1 MSFRRLSLI
10 VEELSKC
17 VEQGMPILIEGKKD
31 EEALKQLVFEVLEN
45 RSLQTSG
52 LSMENFQTFGLKCK
66 AESFANSIS
75 LPRKQ
80 VFEGSKISDFE
91 TFSKTL
97 KEQDINFNIIK
108 VSGSGLKLFEIAEMA
123 AQSSSKVIIL
133 TDFDKKGN
141 ILAKKLSNDIQ
152 SLGSHPD
159 LSIRKRIMRIT
170 RKYIKDIESLPKH
183 MKQLELEI
191 NPYGN
196 YQ

>member
-10 VEELSKC
+10 VEELSNC

-31 EEALKQLVFEVLEN
+31 EEALKEL
-45 RSLQTSG
+45 G
-52 LSMENFQTFGLKCK
+52 
-66 AESFANSIS
+66 
-75 LPRKQ
+75 
-80 VFEGSKISDFE
+80 
-91 TFSKTL
+91 
-97 KEQDINFNIIK
+97 INGNIIK

-123 AQSSSKVIIL
+123 VESSSKVIIL
-133 TDFDKKGN
+133 TDFDKKGD
-141 ILAKKLSNDIQ
+141 ILAKKLSYDIQ

-159 LSIRKRIMRIT
+159 LSIRKKIMKIT

-183 MKQLELEI
+183 IKQLELEI